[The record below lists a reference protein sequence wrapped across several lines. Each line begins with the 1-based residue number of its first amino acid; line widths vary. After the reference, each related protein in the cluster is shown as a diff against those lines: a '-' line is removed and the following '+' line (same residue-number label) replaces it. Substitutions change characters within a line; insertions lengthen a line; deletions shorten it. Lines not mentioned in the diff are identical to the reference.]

1 MVLTRHTYMFD
12 FEVSST
18 AIDTMGQFQ
27 LKKNCWRQSPLSS
40 TTGAVRSKVNFSM
53 LLSLDS

>member
-27 LKKNCWRQSPLSS
+27 LKRTAGDSLRSHPPL
-40 TTGAVRSKVNFSM
+40 V
-53 LLSLDS
+53 LSGPK